1 MKIRFE
7 RGDVAFEVQRDPMP
21 PERFRVMCAVWLA
34 VLYVAAVVATLALC
48 KGGEFFVVIPVSLA
62 FGGALCVVM
71 GVDLI

>member
-7 RGDVAFEVQRDPMP
+7 RGDVSFEVERDPMP

-48 KGGEFFVVIPVSLA
+48 GAVGFFVVILLSLA
-62 FGGALCVVM
+62 FGGALCAVLKVE
-71 GVDLI
+71 VI